1 MDRGWCTVEMRG
13 FGEVYRKPLEEER
26 RISVSGNAS
35 AKDATIADLWEKGG
49 NGYHCSLEG
58 TFKIGKWK

>member
-1 MDRGWCTVEMRG
+1 M
-13 FGEVYRKPLEEER
+13 GESPLKLDFPMLF
-26 RISVSGNAS
+26 SLAS

-58 TFKIGKWK
+58 TFKFGKWK